1 MDLGAGAL
9 AGDRAARRALALA
22 LVLYARVPFARFFRT
37 VWFTPVLMSYPVV
50 GVIWLWVY
58 NYDWGIANLVLRAVG
73 LGAYAQAWLAS
84 PSTALPALI
93 LGGSA
98 PSCRCHSCRRD
109 RRWRRQ
115 WRTSGGR
122 SLASTRSA

>member
-1 MDLGAGAL
+1 ASREILTAD
-9 AGDRAARRALALA
+9 DVFWKAARNSLVWGIVAPLIDLPLALALA

-58 NYDWGIANLVLRAVG
+58 NYDWGIANLVLRTVG

-84 PSTALPALI
+84 PPTAPPPLVLVPEWMFRGVNKGVGLTA
-93 LGGSA
+93 
-98 PSCRCHSCRRD
+98 
-109 RRWRRQ
+109 
-115 WRTSGGR
+115 
-122 SLASTRSA
+122 